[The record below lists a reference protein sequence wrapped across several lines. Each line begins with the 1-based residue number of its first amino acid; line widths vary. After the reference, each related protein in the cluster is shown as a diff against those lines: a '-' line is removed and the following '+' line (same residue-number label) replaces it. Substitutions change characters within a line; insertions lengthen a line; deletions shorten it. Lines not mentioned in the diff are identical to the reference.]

1 MDVNVWLPSIENR
14 QEGVLSRFIPCCG
27 KFCWAGV
34 RRCCMPKVDAKPRS
48 IAGNSLPCFLKRK
61 IAGEEYWTSI
71 EKGATKSVT
80 QKGNELEAQT

>member
-1 MDVNVWLPSIENR
+1 
-14 QEGVLSRFIPCCG
+14 
-27 KFCWAGV
+27 
-34 RRCCMPKVDAKPRS
+34 MPKVDAKPRS